1 MVMRAAVCL
10 GLMVLASCA
19 STRRH
24 TGESKDFAPERRFE
38 IAAGKMVELNLDVP
52 ASTIV
57 AAEPIDP
64 INPIDPIEV
73 VFEASVAVAWN
84 IHVHDGQEVQYL
96 QQGTDA
102 SGVLLYT
109 PSRPGP
115 ISLLWE
121 NKTGATVNATIRV
134 DGLPVGTTA
143 HWEVP

>member
-1 MVMRAAVCL
+1 MMVMRAAVCL

-57 AAEPIDP
+57 AAEPI
-64 INPIDPIEV
+64 EV

-121 NKTGATVNATIRV
+121 NKTGATVSATIRV

>member
-57 AAEPIDP
+57 AAE
-64 INPIDPIEV
+64 PIEV

>member
-1 MVMRAAVCL
+1 MMVMRAAVCL

-57 AAEPIDP
+57 AAEPI
-64 INPIDPIEV
+64 EV

-121 NKTGATVNATIRV
+121 NKTGATVSATIRV

-143 HWEVP
+143 HWEAP